1 MRAKTGLFAV
11 LAAGFLFMASGIE
24 TARAG
29 HYHAQGHSQYG
40 QQAYK
45 GGGYKYGY
53 HGQRQFG
60 HQRYGGGYGYGGG
73 YAYGKRSHFDG
84 GLNRHHRK
92 SLKRIRRHFDNER
105 AFRRYLR
112 HNKPRLFRRYMAH
125 IHQPGYY
132 HPKHGWVQGDSIRR
146 HQGQRHGW
154 NPNY

>member
-11 LAAGFLFMASGIE
+11 LAAGLLFMAPGIE

-29 HYHAQGHSQYG
+29 HLQAQGHSQYG

-53 HGQRQFG
+53 HGQQQFG
-60 HQRYGGGYGYGGG
+60 GQRYGGG
-73 YAYGKRSHFDG
+73 YAYGKRRHFDG
-84 GLNRHHRK
+84 GPNRHHRK

-112 HNKPRLFRRYMAH
+112 HNKPRLFRRYMANIQRPSH
-125 IHQPGYY
+125 LDD
-132 HPKHGWVQGDSIRR
+132 KHYWGPARPIKRHNRR
-146 HQGQRHGW
+146 HHYWHRNH
-154 NPNY
+154 